1 MTKGRVVWERGQRRR
16 RRRVAFRLL
25 RPLGLAGGIESVAQE
40 ERPSFLRGEGGS
52 LAIRLTPHFF
62 SQCRRRTADSSPTK
76 AAIRGVQSGASSER
90 VVDGV
95 LVCGSVARS

>member
-52 LAIRLTPHFF
+52 LAIRLTLTSSRNADVGPLIA
-62 SQCRRRTADSSPTK
+62 RRRTQRFAGYSP
-76 AAIRGVQSGASSER
+76 ER
-90 VVDGV
+90 VP
-95 LVCGSVARS
+95 SE